1 MIRAL
6 WTGAS
11 GMKAQQFSIDTISNN
26 LANVS
31 TNGFKAETPEF
42 KSLLYQTMSR
52 SSEDVNGNVKP
63 TNLQVGLGV
72 KYVATSRNFEM
83 GNLNETGA
91 SLDMALEGEG
101 FLTVQV
107 GGDEYY
113 TRDAS
118 LKLGRYDGEYVL
130 TTAEGYP
137 VLNTDGDIIPIPM
150 DAIVDQII
158 ITQEGN
164 IQYVDPQSNGTT
176 TADLGMQ
183 FSIVQF
189 QNKQGLEAV
198 GSNLFKATDA
208 SGEPMAEIDGEVPT
222 LTKIR
227 QGYKEASNVQ
237 VANEMVNLIVAQR
250 AYELNSKSIQTA
262 DSMLEL
268 ANNLKR

>member
-31 TNGFKAETPEF
+31 TNGFKAEAPEF
-42 KSLLYQTMSR
+42 KTLLYQTMSR
-52 SSEDVNGNVKP
+52 SSEDANGNVKP

-72 KYVATSRNFEM
+72 KYVATSRDFGTGNF
-83 GNLNETGA
+83 NETGA
-91 SLDMALEGEG
+91 SLDVALEGEG
-101 FLTVQV
+101 FLAVQV
-107 GGDEYY
+107 GDEIYY
-113 TRDAS
+113 TRDTS
-118 LKLGRYDGEYVL
+118 LKLGKYNDEYVL

-137 VLNTDGDIIPIPM
+137 ILNTNGGVIPIPS
-150 DAIVDQII
+150 DVVVDNII
-158 ITQEGN
+158 ITLEGD
-164 IQYVDPQSNGTT
+164 IQYISSEGNGTT
-176 TADLGMQ
+176 VEDLDMR
-183 FSIVQF
+183 FSMVQF

-198 GSNLFKATDA
+198 GSNFFRVTDA
-208 SGEPMAEIDGEVPT
+208 SGEPMAEIDGELPT
-222 LTKIR
+222 YTKMR

-237 VANEMVNLIVAQR
+237 VATEMVNLIVAQR

>member
-11 GMKAQQFSIDTISNN
+11 GMRAQQFSIDTISNN

-31 TNGFKAETPEF
+31 TSGFKAESPEF
-42 KSLLYQTMSR
+42 KTLLYQTMSR
-52 SSEDVNGNVKP
+52 SSEDDNGNVKP

-72 KYVATSRNFEM
+72 KYVATSRNFET
-83 GNLNETGA
+83 GNFNETGA

-101 FLTVQV
+101 FLAVQV
-107 GGDEYY
+107 GDQIYY
-113 TRDAS
+113 TRDTS
-118 LKLGRYDGEYVL
+118 LKLGRYEGEYVL

-137 VLNTDGDIIPIPM
+137 ALNTNNEPIPIPSNVVI
-150 DAIVDQII
+150 DEII

-164 IQYVDPQSNGTT
+164 IQYVDPEGNGTT
-176 TADLGMQ
+176 VQDLGMQ

-198 GSNLFKATDA
+198 GSNFFRTTDA
-208 SGEPMAEIDGEVPT
+208 SGEPMPEIDGNLPT
-222 LTKIR
+222 ITKMR

-237 VANEMVNLIVAQR
+237 VATEMVNLIVAQR